1 MIKADV
7 RFREAVLDVE
17 LRGDVKILAAET
29 GMILWKAINRVS
41 AECPDRAAAFRTY
54 LLSVLIMQRFGT
66 DDSDQV
72 EVQALDSAFV
82 GTYDGPQELGGGK
95 QCSIF

>member
-7 RFREAVLDVE
+7 RLREAVLDVE

-29 GMILWKAINRVS
+29 GMLLWKAINRVAS
-41 AECPDRAAAFRTY
+41 ECPDRESAFRAY
-54 LLSVLIMQRFGT
+54 LLTVLIMQRFGK

-72 EVQALDSAFV
+72 DVCVLDSAFD
-82 GTYDGPQELGGGK
+82 GSYDGPQELCGVEK
-95 QCSIF
+95 